1 LIEYLVIISSC
12 YSVKQVCEIFGIS
25 RQAYYQQQQRVI
37 REKYQEEIVLQFV
50 YGIRKRQT
58 KIGGR
63 KLYERLK
70 SEFIAIGFRL
80 GRDRFFMILRE
91 NNLLIQRKKKYI
103 TTTNSSHRFRVY
115 TNLIKG
121 LVVKSP
127 GEVIVG
133 DITYIDT
140 EEGFM
145 YLALLT
151 DIYCRK
157 IIGYDISESLSVE
170 GSIRSLQ
177 MAIETL
183 KAIGEMKE
191 TIHHSDR
198 GVQYCCYQYVK
209 ILKINKVRISMA
221 EKGNPY
227 ENAIAERVNGILKI
241 EFLLDQKFSTKQE
254 AKYSTKEAIK
264 IYNEE
269 RPHMSLDYLT
279 PEEKFEKYQR
289 ERLKKIFIENELT
302 PVGLRP
308 PSVSSFSIRS

>member
-1 LIEYLVIISSC
+1 
-12 YSVKQVCEIFGIS
+12 
-25 RQAYYQQQQRVI
+25 
-37 REKYQEEIVLQFV
+37 
-50 YGIRKRQT
+50 
-58 KIGGR
+58 
-63 KLYERLK
+63 
-70 SEFIAIGFRL
+70 
-80 GRDRFFMILRE
+80 
-91 NNLLIQRKKKYI
+91 
-103 TTTNSSHRFRVY
+103 
-115 TNLIKG
+115 LIKG
-121 LVVKSP
+121 LIVNRP

-151 DIYCRK
+151 DVYCRK
-157 IIGYDISESLSVE
+157 IIGYDISESLTAE

-177 MAIETL
+177 MAL
-183 KAIGEMKE
+183 KALKTNGEVKG

-198 GVQYCCYQYVK
+198 GFQYCCYQYVK
-209 ILKINKVRISMA
+209 ILKENEVRISMA

-241 EFLLDQKFSTKQE
+241 EFLLDQKFSTRQE

-269 RPHMSLDYLT
+269 RPHMSIGYLT

-289 ERLKKIFIENELT
+289 KTIKKIFREHELT

-308 PSVSSFSIRS
+308 SSVNSCSNRS